1 MAGRKK
7 HKRGKT
13 RKREPKQ
20 NRLAALLVAMVVLV
34 MLVVVAVNNYSLK
47 KKLAQYQ
54 EKEQILKEQIEIEK
68 ERTEEIREF
77 EKYTKT
83 KKYIED
89 VAREKLGLVY
99 EDEIIIKTDED

>member
-7 HKRGKT
+7 RVRGRT
-13 RKREPKQ
+13 RMREPKQ
-20 NRLAALLVAMVVLV
+20 NRLAAILVAMVVLV
-34 MLVVVAVNNYSLK
+34 MLVVVAVNNYNLE
-47 KKLAQYQ
+47 KKLARYQ
-54 EKEQILKEQIEIEK
+54 EKEQLLQEQIEIEK
-68 ERTEEIREF
+68 NRTLEIREF

>member
-1 MAGRKK
+1 MGR
-7 HKRGKT
+7 
-13 RKREPKQ
+13 
-20 NRLAALLVAMVVLV
+20 L
-34 MLVVVAVNNYSLK
+34 AVNNYNLE
-47 KKLAQYQ
+47 KKLARYQ
-54 EKEQILKEQIEIEK
+54 EKEQLLQEQIEIEK
-68 ERTEEIREF
+68 NRTLEIREF